1 MLDLRVRLDHV
12 SLREKQRLTME
23 TDEERAVRLENVL
36 LLEKQRLTMET
47 DEERAVRLDNIL
59 LLEKQRRS
67 MEETQIYWDGHVP
80 SLEQETTR
88 ARMRKFHP
96 EIATIET
103 PTCSTCMERFPGMRV
118 NVIKSECLRC
128 AK

>member
-1 MLDLRVRLDHV
+1 
-12 SLREKQRLTME
+12 
-23 TDEERAVRLENVL
+23 
-36 LLEKQRLTMET
+36 MET
-47 DEERAVRLDNIL
+47 DEERAVRLDEIS
-59 LLEKQRRS
+59 KQRRS

-88 ARMRKFHP
+88 ARMRKFHQ

-128 AK
+128 ARDKHFPKLFSVENNMHPGVVPTQLQVRKSICNYIMYNCYNE